1 MREEGGRTERRRRR
15 RRPLVC
21 LVNSEKA
28 AGRSYSDREEEGKW
42 K

>member
-1 MREEGGRTERRRRR
+1 MREEGGRTERRR